1 MVNYEEVRAK
11 LTNNELKKLDF
22 AAKNKSGTRLRMI
35 EKNFENKELPLGI
48 FLTRMKTKITN
59 AFANNILIYIKLSK
73 IQLSKII
80 QLGVF
85 LGTLLSKF
93 DDPLM
98 KVVVS
103 LAKMFWHP

>member
-103 LAKMFWHP
+103 LAKMFWHH

>member
-1 MVNYEEVRAK
+1 MYVCLNNFRKDKKNNKIISRKRDSVIKDGEEVRAK

-59 AFANNILIYIKLSK
+59 AFANNISIYI
-73 IQLSKII
+73 
-80 QLGVF
+80 
-85 LGTLLSKF
+85 
-93 DDPLM
+93 
-98 KVVVS
+98 
-103 LAKMFWHP
+103 